1 MKYHQPIQQELLNVE
16 QLIEMNSENSLPSR
30 DLEYEWEEENLFLTE
45 QEEEDLIADFLK
57 ESGIR

>member
-1 MKYHQPIQQELLNVE
+1 MTQPNLLTIE

-30 DLEYEWEEENLFLTE
+30 DLEYEWEEEDLFLTE

>member
-1 MKYHQPIQQELLNVE
+1 MKYHQPIQQELLYVDE
-16 QLIEMNSENSLPSR
+16 TIEMNSENSLPSR
-30 DLEYEWEEENLFLTE
+30 DLEYEWEEEDLFLTE